1 MHGGGGA
8 SVFTGKRTPFRTER
22 VRASRR
28 SIGEQT
34 ARGSRQMSWRAAQG
48 RLKTGNGGRVRV
60 GVSDR
65 ACNRR
70 ASDQPNEQE
79 KELRMGG

>member
-1 MHGGGGA
+1 MHGGGGEGRGVCVYRETYAVSNGA
-8 SVFTGKRTPFRTER
+8 SPREP
-22 VRASRR
+22 
-28 SIGEQT
+28 IGEQT

-60 GVSDR
+60 SDR